1 MHSRLVTLLIL
12 GLCIWAANTAASCLK
27 EYTASPSEQ
36 NFTVKT
42 GIPGCQALVKPK
54 DEKKVMVYLK
64 VSGSGSATECVQ
76 LTSGGTKTSICA
88 TPNNNSFSS
97 TDQIEVGT
105 DLGASTTTVTTTTTT
120 TTTTATTTTTKKEP
134 AVTAAPD
141 QVQPMPANVMKLRE
155 KRSPPKNT
163 DITVFYM
170 LNGAAL
176 FTPSFGLTL
185 FSILNLLSINLL

>member
-12 GLCIWAANTAASCLK
+12 GICIWTANTTCLK

-36 NFTVKT
+36 NFTVQT
-42 GIPGCQALVKPK
+42 GIPGCQALVKPT

-64 VSGSGSATECVQ
+64 VQGSGSATECVQ
-76 LTSGGTKTSICA
+76 VASGGIKTSICA

-97 TDQIEVGT
+97 TDPTEVGT
-105 DLGASTTTVTTTTTT
+105 DLGASSTTVTTTTTT
-120 TTTTATTTTTKKEP
+120 TTTTATTTTT
-134 AVTAAPD
+134 TQAP
-141 QVQPMPANVMKLRE
+141 VVPGGSPEGASVMKLRE

-170 LNGAAL
+170 LDGAAL

-185 FSILNLLSINLL
+185 FSILNLLSVNVL